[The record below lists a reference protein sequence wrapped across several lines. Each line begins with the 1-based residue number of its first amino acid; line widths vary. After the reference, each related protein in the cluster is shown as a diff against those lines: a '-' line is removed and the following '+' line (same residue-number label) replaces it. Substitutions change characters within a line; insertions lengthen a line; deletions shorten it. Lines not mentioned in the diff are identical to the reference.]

1 MEKLYN
7 ILLTIVCVTIII
19 VFAIILYTSIQD
31 SWQHVEEIAA
41 TIGKR

>member
-7 ILLTIVCVTIII
+7 ILMTIACVTILI
-19 VFAIILYTSIQD
+19 VFAVILYTSFQD

-41 TIGKR
+41 TIGNR

>member
-1 MEKLYN
+1 MEKLYT
-7 ILLTIVCVTIII
+7 ILMTIACVTIII
-19 VFAIILYTSIQD
+19 VLAIIVCTSIQE

>member
-1 MEKLYN
+1 M
-7 ILLTIVCVTIII
+7 TIACVTIII
-19 VFAIILYTSIQD
+19 VFAIIVCTSIQE

>member
-7 ILLTIVCVTIII
+7 ILLTIACVTIII
-19 VFAIILYTSIQD
+19 VFAIILYTSIQE

>member
-1 MEKLYN
+1 MENLYT
-7 ILLTIVCVTIII
+7 ILMTIACVTIII
-19 VFAIILYTSIQD
+19 VFAIIVCTSIQE

>member
-1 MEKLYN
+1 MEKLYT
-7 ILLTIVCVTIII
+7 ILMAIACVTIII
-19 VFAIILYTSIQD
+19 IFAMILYTSVQD

>member
-1 MEKLYN
+1 MDKLYN
-7 ILLTIVCVTIII
+7 ILLTIACVTIII
-19 VFAIILYTSIQD
+19 IFAMILYTSVQD

>member
-7 ILLTIVCVTIII
+7 ILLTIACVTIII
-19 VFAIILYTSIQD
+19 VFAIIVCTSIQD
-31 SWQHVEEIAA
+31 SWQHVEEIAE

>member
-1 MEKLYN
+1 MEKLYT
-7 ILLTIVCVTIII
+7 ILMTIACVTIII
-19 VFAIILYTSIQD
+19 VFAIIVCTSIQE

>member
-1 MEKLYN
+1 MNKLYN
-7 ILLTIVCVTIII
+7 ILLTIACVTIII
-19 VFAIILYTSIQD
+19 VFAIIVCTSIQE

>member
-1 MEKLYN
+1 MDKIYN
-7 ILLTIVCVTIII
+7 ILLTIACVTIII
-19 VFAIILYTSIQD
+19 IFAIILCTSIQD

>member
-1 MEKLYN
+1 MEKLYT
-7 ILLTIVCVTIII
+7 ILMTIACVTIII
-19 VFAIILYTSIQD
+19 IFAMILYTSVQD

>member
-1 MEKLYN
+1 MDKLYN
-7 ILLTIVCVTIII
+7 ILMTIACVTIII
-19 VFAIILYTSIQD
+19 VFAIIVCTSIQE